1 MKFCKDC
8 RYLYRDRYND
18 YCRNEKSLRD
28 VNMVSGYHLY
38 SNADTM
44 RYLED
49 RCGEE
54 AKWFEPKKKWYQ
66 F

>member
-1 MKFCKDC
+1 MKLCKDC

-18 YCRNEKSLRD
+18 YCRNEKSIRD
-28 VNMVSGYHLY
+28 VSKIDGYRTYL
-38 SNADTM
+38 SAEGM
-44 RYLED
+44 RFFTD
-49 RCGEE
+49 SCGEE